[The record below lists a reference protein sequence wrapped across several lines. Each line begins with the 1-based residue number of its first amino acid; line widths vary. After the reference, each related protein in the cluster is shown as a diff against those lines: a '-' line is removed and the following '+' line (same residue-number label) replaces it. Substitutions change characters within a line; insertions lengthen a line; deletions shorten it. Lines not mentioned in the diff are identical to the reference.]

1 MQVCKAFA
9 HVAKKHLPNTF
20 IYFIVFVVLL
30 IAMSANASSTSGK
43 QFQVSA
49 VNLCIFDNDNSEASQ
64 ALTAYLSSLHHIVSL
79 PSADRDTLQDNM
91 YYYQIDYVLTIPAGF
106 EEKITSQTTRGLL
119 KTSKRKDSCSGYF
132 VDQQIDNYVHAL
144 LLYVKSGV
152 PVSDAITYT
161 QNSLD
166 DVPEVTSVSFS
177 NTTKS
182 KNSRM
187 YYFFQYFPY
196 IILMMLLAGLS
207 PVLMAFCKPLMKTRI
222 SCGALPQSRVSLQLG
237 LGCLIYVFLWW
248 IGFLG
253 IAAVIYGPS
262 QLFSQSGCLCILNSA
277 VFLLIATAIAL
288 LLGVFPMDY
297 NRINM
302 IANILGLG
310 MSFLCGIFVPQAF
323 LGNTVLAIG
332 RFLPA
337 YWYVRITNMF
347 GSYAND
353 VFSASTYWMCIG
365 IQLLFFVAL
374 FAVYLCVNRQKSRQ
388 KA

>member
-9 HVAKKHLPNTF
+9 RVAKKNLPNTF

-106 EEKITSQTTRGLL
+106 EEKITAQTTRGLL
-119 KTSKRKDSCSGYF
+119 KTSKRKDSCNGYF

-166 DVPEVTSVSFS
+166 GVPEVTSVSFS

-182 KNSRM
+182 KNTRM

-196 IILMMLLAGLS
+196 IILMMLLEGLS

-253 IAAVIYGPS
+253 IAAVIYGPP

-277 VFLLIATAIAL
+277 VFLLIAT
-288 LLGVFPMDY
+288 
-297 NRINM
+297 
-302 IANILGLG
+302 
-310 MSFLCGIFVPQAF
+310 
-323 LGNTVLAIG
+323 AIG

>member
-9 HVAKKHLPNTF
+9 RVAKKNLPNTF

-106 EEKITSQTTRGLL
+106 EEKITAQTTRGLL

-166 DVPEVTSVSFS
+166 DVPEVT
-177 NTTKS
+177 
-182 KNSRM
+182 
-187 YYFFQYFPY
+187 
-196 IILMMLLAGLS
+196 
-207 PVLMAFCKPLMKTRI
+207 
-222 SCGALPQSRVSLQLG
+222 
-237 LGCLIYVFLWW
+237 
-248 IGFLG
+248 
-253 IAAVIYGPS
+253 YGK
-262 QLFSQSGCLCILNSA
+262 
-277 VFLLIATAIAL
+277 
-288 LLGVFPMDY
+288 
-297 NRINM
+297 
-302 IANILGLG
+302 
-310 MSFLCGIFVPQAF
+310 
-323 LGNTVLAIG
+323 
-332 RFLPA
+332 
-337 YWYVRITNMF
+337 YW
-347 GSYAND
+347 
-353 VFSASTYWMCIG
+353 
-365 IQLLFFVAL
+365 
-374 FAVYLCVNRQKSRQ
+374 K
-388 KA
+388 